1 MQVDDGLAFF
11 DRKVVGGMRMEDDL
25 RRLVNRRRLAGATT

>member
-1 MQVDDGLAFF
+1 VDDGLTFF

-25 RRLVNRRRLAGATT
+25 RRMVHRSRLAGATT